1 MNGLMASNNGM
12 QRPALR
18 AAADSELWTGGDYMQ
33 PVAALLVGTWITCYK
48 QFPKLTV
55 IATVASILLAGS
67 GIYIGEQRSR
77 EARERKLLQ
86 SLGYAKQL
94 QALDE
99 TRASLQSLLEF
110 VDNERR
116 QLELSEQALQSLKSE
131 HERLKPIVES
141 DRKTID
147 ALFAAQEAR
156 NQAAQSTERWIGFGL
171 GVLASLIA
179 SLVWAV
185 IVYAVRRN
193 KREPAV

>member
-1 MNGLMASNNGM
+1 M
-12 QRPALR
+12 PFI
-18 AAADSELWTGGDYMQ
+18 E
-33 PVAALLVGTWITCYK
+33 PIAALLVRTWITLYK
-48 QFPKLTV
+48 QFPKLAV
-55 IATVASILLAGS
+55 IATVASVLLAGS

-86 SLGYAKQL
+86 SLSYAKQL

-110 VDNERR
+110 VDKERR

-131 HERLKPIVES
+131 HKRLKPIVES

-156 NQAAQSTERWIGFGL
+156 NQAAQSSERWIGFSL
-171 GVLASLIA
+171 GVLASVIA

>member
-1 MNGLMASNNGM
+1 
-12 QRPALR
+12 
-18 AAADSELWTGGDYMQ
+18 MQ